1 MFDAFA
7 SWPQGRT
14 AALPAESCRG
24 KPALQPRAAPINP
37 LQRAQPSAAAAMP
50 PQRPDAPEARGTF
63 SASVSTS
70 PSRCGSSSTQGPP
83 DVRDR
88 LRGGPAVVSRPLA
101 PTTARTNNS
110 SQQQQVVGPARHAP
124 VMRSIHHRVP
134 FTREKPPA
142 AALEEEPG
150 RWTADQPGK
159 CPAGQVRD
167 NADRTRDVADRVSR
181 TFPGRS
187 HQLSPVIQ
195 SPSDDHHAG
204 PPSATLAAPMLAGT
218 PFAANRPAPA
228 SDSTCARAE
237 AARQAVRRMAG
248 SA

>member
-1 MFDAFA
+1 VGDCPRRGARVPLEQLSNLQSRRPHIGARDRPPVRSIKCVTSRTMFDAFA

-110 SQQQQVVGPARHAP
+110 SHQQQVVGPARHAP

-181 TFPGRS
+181 TFPGRFTS
-187 HQLSPVIQ
+187 ALTGHPMSIRR
-195 SPSDDHHAG
+195 
-204 PPSATLAAPMLAGT
+204 PP
-218 PFAANRPAPA
+218 
-228 SDSTCARAE
+228 C
-237 AARQAVRRMAG
+237 
-248 SA
+248 